1 MRKFLPLTSMPTSDV
16 DYESLFN
23 SGRLCPWIPEHKQR
37 IDSYC
42 AMHGDSKFGKDQRA
56 LYDKRLKDFESTGVG
71 PAEEYGDGSG
81 GKPEKG
87 PEGRGFPGEEIEGK
101 IVPDD
106 VVPEEGEAA
115 EEVVVE
121 AEEPVV
127 EVEKPKKKR
136 GRPKKS
142 SSPQ

>member
-1 MRKFLPLTSMPTSDV
+1 
-16 DYESLFN
+16 
-23 SGRLCPWIPEHKQR
+23 
-37 IDSYC
+37 
-42 AMHGDSKFGKDQRA
+42 MHGDSKFGKDQRA
-56 LYDKRLKDFESTGVG
+56 LYDKRLKEYEKTGAG
-71 PAEEYGDGSG
+71 PAEQYGDGSG

-106 VVPEEGEAA
+106 VVPEEGETA

-121 AEEPVV
+121 TEKEVV
-127 EVEKPKKKR
+127 EAGKEEEKPKKKR

-142 SSPQ
+142 PSPQ